1 MSLCVFAEKAS
12 YEKSTLN
19 VLCKYFF
26 LSADESNAVYARITL
41 TFSFHTFAYKFVA
54 IQFVTI
60 TPITVAGQ
68 NVKVGGL
75 KSIK

>member
-1 MSLCVFAEKAS
+1 MSLCIFAEKAS

-19 VLCKYFF
+19 VLCKYLF
-26 LSADESNAVYARITL
+26 LSADKSNAVYVKILLMFR
-41 TFSFHTFAYKFVA
+41 FHTFSYKFVA
-54 IQFVTI
+54 IQFATI
-60 TPITVAGQ
+60 TLITVAGQ